1 VRVIIL
7 NFCTLY
13 IKRGASPYIK
23 RKSLV
28 IDNFKYINKFKVDM
42 NKKAQLGFGLGPAK
56 RKRMLSPADKKRIAA
71 NQGWKCANCG
81 RPLSARFHVDHIKP
95 FSEGGSDSDSN
106 LQALCPNCH
115 SDKTEEER
123 YRKKQKKIREA
134 GHKEKDILG
143 LGGMFKAPSR
153 RKEPS
158 LFGGRD
164 IFGVPKR
171 RKSTKEPNIFG
182 GGDMFGPAPKKGRK
196 KKGPFDL

>member
-1 VRVIIL
+1 MRVI
-7 NFCTLY
+7 
-13 IKRGASPYIK
+13 
-23 RKSLV
+23 
-28 IDNFKYINKFKVDM
+28 IDNFKYINKFKVNM

-56 RKRMLSPADKKRIAA
+56 RKRMLGAADKKRIAA
-71 NQGWKCANCG
+71 KQGWKCANC
-81 RPLSARFHVDHIKP
+81 RRALPARFHVDHIKP

-106 LQALCPNCH
+106 LQALCSNCH

-158 LFGGRD
+158 LFGG
-164 IFGVPKR
+164 
-171 RKSTKEPNIFG
+171 
-182 GGDMFGPAPKKGRK
+182 GDMFGPSPKKGRK